1 MFKLLLEFVILLR
14 LFVSTFLQIQNT
26 LSRYPSLS
34 AETLY
39 NLLAT
44 LMNALYQPS
53 DDTRWM
59 V

>member
-1 MFKLLLEFVILLR
+1 MFKLLLEFVFLLR
-14 LFVSTFLQIQNT
+14 LFVNTFIQIQNT

-53 DDTRWM
+53 DDTR
-59 V
+59 